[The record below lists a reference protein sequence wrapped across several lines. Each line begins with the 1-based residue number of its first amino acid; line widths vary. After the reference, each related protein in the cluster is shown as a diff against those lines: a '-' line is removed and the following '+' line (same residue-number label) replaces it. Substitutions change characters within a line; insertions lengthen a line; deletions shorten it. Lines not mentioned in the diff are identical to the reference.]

1 MVNRTIDT
9 VLFDADGVLQ
19 RPTVDW
25 RDTLSGFVGP
35 ASPTPPADAGRSTA
49 PADPDPATADPA
61 TAPADLDAV
70 AALAD
75 PDNAGKDP
83 GRADGFIRD
92 LMTSEALAL
101 VGKRELAEVVAEVL
115 QRWDSTTA
123 VDDVLQVWSRFEA
136 VPEIIAVVQDLR
148 ANGIECHLATNQHAY
163 RRRIMHDERGYG
175 DWFDQTFYS
184 SDLGVAKP
192 EAAYF
197 RAILDAI
204 GRPADSVLFIDDN
217 PANVASARTVGLH
230 AEQYELETGVTV
242 LRDLLR
248 RYNLPVSADDSEA
261 RSGA

>member
-25 RDTLSGFVGP
+25 RATLAGFVGP
-35 ASPTPPADAGRSTA
+35 VVPTDATPDGEA
-49 PADPDPATADPA
+49 GVDPDDAALADPDN
-61 TAPADLDAV
+61 V

-75 PDNAGKDP
+75 PDNAGTDA
-83 GRADGFIRD
+83 GRADDFIRD
-92 LMTSEALAL
+92 LMASEAPAL
-101 VGKRELAEVVAEVL
+101 VGKRELADAVTEVL
-115 QRWDSTTA
+115 QRWHSTTL
-123 VDDVLQVWSRFEA
+123 VDDVLQVWSWFEA
-136 VPEIIAVVQDLR
+136 VPEVIAVVQELR
-148 ANGIECHLATNQHAY
+148 ANGIQCHLATNQHAY
-163 RRRIMHDERGYG
+163 RRRIMHDERHYG
-175 DWFDQTFYS
+175 EWFDQSFYS

-197 RAILDAI
+197 RTILDVI

-230 AEQYELETGVTV
+230 AEQYEVETGVEV

-248 RYNLPVSADDSEA
+248 RYDLPISADAAPADSA
-261 RSGA
+261 TN